1 MDDEPRCG
9 KMHVARGMNRAN
21 ATIPKPPIHHSRES
35 RQMTY
40 VDPHSTLDEQY
51 HDTIAAEY
59 DVVVNEPRRYANDL
73 LFTPVLTDIDSAIDS
88 VLDLGCGTGQMTE
101 RLGTRFRPNRI
112 VGVDHSEGMLE
123 VAAERARLL
132 GLTQAEFKRMHI
144 LDFLESTS
152 ETFSVI
158 SCVGALHHLTHD
170 NSRKVIKECRR
181 LLEPGG
187 WLVVAEP
194 VDNASFHSIPSWIH
208 RWNMKSVA
216 ARAAYSIDA
225 EEPDEAPLPEN
236 FLEETL
242 QVEGFRVRK
251 RRCGIEVFPHNM
263 PPSLLDRLVIRA
275 VNKPYRKSG
284 YVVAILAS

>member
-1 MDDEPRCG
+1 M
-9 KMHVARGMNRAN
+9 A
-21 ATIPKPPIHHSRES
+21 HS
-35 RQMTY
+35 
-40 VDPHSTLDEQY
+40 DPHSKLDERY
-51 HDTIAAEY
+51 HNAIAAEY
-59 DVVVNEPRRYANDL
+59 DTVVNDPRRYANDL
-73 LFTPVLTDIDSAIDS
+73 LFGPIMAGIDSTAQSI
-88 VLDLGCGTGQMTE
+88 LDLGCGTGQMTE
-101 RLGTRFRPNRI
+101 RLGTRFRPDRI

-123 VAAERARLL
+123 VAANRARRL
-132 GLTQAEFKRMHI
+132 GLTQAEFERKHI

-187 WLVVAEP
+187 CLVVAEP
-194 VDNASFHSIPSWIH
+194 VDNASFHSIPNWIH

-216 ARAAYSIDA
+216 ARAAYSVDA

-242 QVEGFRVRK
+242 QLEGFRVRK
-251 RRCGIEVFPHNM
+251 KRCGIEVFPHNM
-263 PPSLLDRLVIRA
+263 PPTLLDRLVIRA

-284 YVVAILAS
+284 YIVAILAN